1 MNLKQQHKEILKHN
15 QEGILISI
23 FKMCDIN
30 KTENTP
36 YQFNFYKNK
45 KTNSFQFT
53 TKVEQIYKNEDTL
66 KDKEPKELDL
76 NKIKLE
82 YHQLETEPI
91 LTQYNER
98 INKIIILIE
107 NNQYNLTYIT
117 SSMNMINIKVNP
129 ETGEVIKHSK
139 TSILSLKKD

>member
-1 MNLKQQHKEILKHN
+1 
-15 QEGILISI
+15 
-23 FKMCDIN
+23 
-30 KTENTP
+30 
-36 YQFNFYKNK
+36 
-45 KTNSFQFT
+45 
-53 TKVEQIYKNEDTL
+53 KNEDTL